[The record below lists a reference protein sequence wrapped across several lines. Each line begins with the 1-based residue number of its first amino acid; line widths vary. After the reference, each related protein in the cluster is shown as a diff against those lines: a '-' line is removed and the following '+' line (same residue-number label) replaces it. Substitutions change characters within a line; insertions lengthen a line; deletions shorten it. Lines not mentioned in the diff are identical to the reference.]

1 MAARSCPASAS
12 DSSGA
17 TLTTGSLGAYR
28 RRGCAIDDH
37 RVGLI
42 GRKVITH
49 SILMRSQSRSVRY
62 IKTVHDLDFKTIR
75 RSPDRKDHY
84 V

>member
-1 MAARSCPASAS
+1 
-12 DSSGA
+12 
-17 TLTTGSLGAYR
+17 
-28 RRGCAIDDH
+28 
-37 RVGLI
+37 
-42 GRKVITH
+42 
-49 SILMRSQSRSVRY
+49 MRSQSRTVRY

>member
-1 MAARSCPASAS
+1 
-12 DSSGA
+12 
-17 TLTTGSLGAYR
+17 
-28 RRGCAIDDH
+28 
-37 RVGLI
+37 
-42 GRKVITH
+42 
-49 SILMRSQSRSVRY
+49 VRY

>member
-1 MAARSCPASAS
+1 MLRAIRWAAMALPA
-12 DSSGA
+12 
-17 TLTTGSLGAYR
+17 
-28 RRGCAIDDH
+28 
-37 RVGLI
+37 LI
-42 GRKVITH
+42 VVVLITH

-62 IKTVHDLDFKTIR
+62 IRTVHDLDFKTIR